1 MPARVPRATRTSAIV
16 LGRRRLGE
24 ADRIVR
30 LLTPGHGKID
40 AVAKGVLRP
49 RSKLAGHLEPPT
61 CVEVMLAH
69 GRNLDIVTQ
78 AQTIEGFHGVRA
90 DLTRLG
96 TAMYLVEV
104 TDRLT
109 VEHADARPIY
119 DLLHATLV
127 RLDRGDGVHLLTRWF
142 EMQLLEIAGFRPEWD
157 VCVVCGVEVTPG
169 GAAADGVWWSALAG
183 GVLCPRCRGGQ
194 AGAEPLDLTV
204 LRLLRAIQRQPHE
217 EVARVRLTSELAAGL
232 ERVMHD
238 LVRSV
243 AERDLKSQRFIE
255 AVRRAEAS
263 MVEAGL
269 DEGDGEREPGA

>member
-1 MPARVPRATRTSAIV
+1 MRTSAIV

-30 LLTPGHGKID
+30 LLTPEHGKIE

-61 CVEVMLAH
+61 LVEVMLAH
-69 GRNLDIVTQ
+69 GRNLDIITQ
-78 AQTIEGFHGVRA
+78 AQTVEGFHGVRS
-90 DLTRLG
+90 DLARLG

-109 VEHADARPIY
+109 VEHAEAGAIY

-142 EMQLLEIAGFRPEWD
+142 EMQLLEISGFRPEWE
-157 VCVVCGVEVTPG
+157 VCVVCGDEVTPG
-169 GAAADGVWWSALAG
+169 GVASEGVWWSALAG
-183 GVLCPRCRGGQ
+183 GVLCPRCAGGQ
-194 AGAEPLDLTV
+194 PGAEPLDLTV

-263 MVEAGL
+263 MVGSELDADD
-269 DEGDGEREPGA
+269 DEGASGE